1 MADQLYIFDTTLR
14 DGEQVPGCK
23 LNSEEKIIVAK
34 ALEELG
40 VDIIEAGFPVSSPG
54 DFNSVRDL
62 SKATSRPIICALTR
76 AVEKD
81 IEVAAEALKYAKR
94 KRIHTGIGTSY
105 FHIHHKLMST
115 EAEVL
120 ERAVGAVKYAKKY
133 VEDVDSLVI
142 SVAGPKINGSIT
154 MTNRDFSINEE
165 NIKNTFNFKTCYL
178 LNDWESIGHSLAAYE
193 SSDIAII
200 KDGTEF
206 NDNSF
211 FIGPGTGL
219 GAALL
224 IGDDNVI
231 PTEIGNT
238 TGLTKA
244 LLKNYAIDNADHF
257 RTLEDVLSGKAISD
271 IYEYKTGQRLSSEDI
286 VQRYGSDDEMAN
298 YVIDGFIKSLAE
310 TISDMALTFISGKG
324 VYIAGSLMRSIVK
337 IMEQDK
343 FIEYFYGDKKLV
355 HLQILEMVKIGLIER
370 EHACLHGNLNFYK
383 KIF

>member
-1 MADQLYIFDTTLR
+1 MNKVLLIDIGGTNLR
-14 DGEQVPGCK
+14 YAYSDG
-23 LNSEEKIIVAK
+23 
-34 ALEELG
+34 
-40 VDIIEAGFPVSSPG
+40 
-54 DFNSVRDL
+54 DL
-62 SKATSRPIICALTR
+62 SSLHATNKIQLSCIKGFNEILTNL
-76 AVEKD
+76 VKD
-81 IEVAAEALKYAKR
+81 KE
-94 KRIHTGIGTSY
+94 
-105 FHIHHKLMST
+105 
-115 EAEVL
+115 
-120 ERAVGAVKYAKKY
+120 
-133 VEDVDSLVI
+133 VDSLVI

-154 MTNRDFSINEE
+154 MTNRDFSINEKD
-165 NIKNTFNFKTCYL
+165 IKNTFKFKTCNL
-178 LNDWESIGHSLAAYE
+178 LNDWESIGHSLAAYD
-193 SSDIAII
+193 SSDISII

-224 IGDDNVI
+224 IGNDNVI

-244 LLKNYAIDNADHF
+244 LLKNYSIDNADHF

-271 IYEYKTGQRLSSEDI
+271 IYEYKTGIRISSEDI
-286 VQRYGSDDEMAN
+286 VQRYGSNDEMAN

-324 VYIAGSLMRSIVK
+324 IYIAGGLIRSIFK
-337 IMEQDK
+337 IMDKEK

-355 HLQILEMVKIGLIER
+355 HLQILEMIKIGIVEK

-383 KIF
+383 KNINKA